1 MGILLWLLLVR
12 FSGQSAMIVTAF
24 GQGEGMQGIWE
35 SFLQQSITF
44 AAIMDPVGVSAMML
58 GMLPHRATHTE
69 AAAIARRSTLTVIVA
84 FAVVFLTGDM
94 ILRFFGI
101 DQYSLK
107 VIGGIVLLMMA
118 IEMLGN
124 GGSGRM
130 LNPDSR
136 DDIAV
141 IPLGI
146 PMIFGAGLFTTII
159 IFRQQATSLTDNLV
173 TIAAFT
179 LNAVVIYL
187 ALKYAVWIRKL
198 LGTTGE
204 KVITKLMGI
213 ITGAIAVQFIVSGIV
228 VLAKQVLKQLP

>member
-1 MGILLWLLLVR
+1 
-12 FSGQSAMIVTAF
+12 
-24 GQGEGMQGIWE
+24 MQGIWE
-35 SFLQQSITF
+35 NFLQQGITF

-69 AAAIARRSTLTVIVA
+69 AAGIARRSTLTILIA

-101 DQYSLK
+101 DQHSLK

-124 GGSGRM
+124 GSSGRM
-130 LNPDSR
+130 LSPDDR
-136 DDIAV
+136 EDIAV

-146 PMIFGAGLFTTII
+146 PIIFGAGLFTTII
-159 IFRQQATSLTDNLV
+159 IFRQQDRTVMESAV
-173 TIAAFT
+173 TVAAFA
-179 LNAVVIYL
+179 LNALVIYL
-187 ALKYAVWIRKL
+187 ALRYAVWIRKL

-213 ITGAIAVQFIVSGIV
+213 ITGAIAVQFIVSGVV
-228 VLAKQVLKQLP
+228 VLARHVLESL

>member
-1 MGILLWLLLVR
+1 
-12 FSGQSAMIVTAF
+12 
-24 GQGEGMQGIWE
+24 MQGIWE
-35 SFLQQSITF
+35 NFLQQGITF

-69 AAAIARRSTLTVIVA
+69 AAGIARRSTLTILIA

-101 DQYSLK
+101 DQHSLK

-124 GGSGRM
+124 SSSGRM
-130 LNPDSR
+130 LSPDNR
-136 DDIAV
+136 EDIAV

-146 PMIFGAGLFTTII
+146 PIIFGAGLFTTII
-159 IFRQQATSLTDNLV
+159 IFRQQDRTVMESAV
-173 TIAAFT
+173 TVAAFA
-179 LNAVVIYL
+179 LNALVIYL
-187 ALKYAVWIRKL
+187 ALRYAVWIRKL

-213 ITGAIAVQFIVSGIV
+213 ITGAIAVQFIVGGVV
-228 VLAKQVLKQLP
+228 VLARHVLQSL